1 MVFATH
7 EMTIS
12 ARQTA
17 RAVAV
22 ELSARQTARAA
33 AVELSVRQTA
43 RAAAVDL
50 LPTTIETR
58 VWNFI
63 ARYIM
68 FID

>member
-1 MVFATH
+1 MVVATH

-12 ARQTA
+12 A
-17 RAVAV
+17 
-22 ELSARQTARAA
+22 
-33 AVELSVRQTA
+33 RQTA

-50 LPTTIETR
+50 LPTTIETS